1 MEFSKMLLIVDYAF
15 MVLLIIVALAKP
27 DTSVIAIAWVGQV
40 AVSSGFYFWKAK
52 NENRIKIPIRLLRS
66 LNRDGS
72 ELDLNQIIH
81 DIIEKE

>member
-52 NENRIKIPIRLLRS
+52 NENRIKIPMRLLKS
-66 LNRDGS
+66 LHRDGS

-81 DIIEKE
+81 DIIDKE